1 MVYLWLRAGATGLY
15 DIRVRCCRLEAGA
28 EASGSAFMDADGA
41 SDVIIEA
48 VWQRLQDDLVC
59 LTRRACAILLCA

>member
-28 EASGSAFMDADGA
+28 EASGSVFMDADEA
-41 SDVIIEA
+41 SGGDHRGGVAA
-48 VWQRLQDDLVC
+48 V
-59 LTRRACAILLCA
+59 TG